1 LYWPFDLAKGRKT
14 MRATTKI
21 CSIMFASVALLP
33 VQRPTATAQQ
43 VVSPSASGFS
53 FAAYGDSR
61 PMMYLPSKDGQPDLT
76 KLFVEIFGLVMPP
89 KIAEEVVKRD
99 VKMIFDPVTKDL
111 IKVVMPFETKT
122 EVMTLTVDKGWVTEA
137 SVEDVKLL
145 PGVHRT
151 IFRLQGGEW
160 VAREIVKDVQS
171 GRARFVVSS
180 GDVVWW
186 GNQGRTV
193 ADSPYWKRV
202 NDTQLKPLPPAD
214 NDMRAAG
221 LEGRWFMGVGN
232 HEVWGDPK
240 IEGVLDAVPYLRKLG
255 VTPENLIY
263 KFDFKGVR
271 FIYLWSGKYDYKSPS
286 QWDGDRPKYAEQMKQ
301 LQQWMD
307 EAKAGGIKKAFITF
321 HYPVFAR
328 SGMGPIPAPDNPHK
342 VIAAYANDMEVIVFN
357 GHVHTTE
364 LFDVD
369 NVKYLMLGGGGA
381 EQDPILPGR
390 TSIKLPANYPPDL
403 YWKGE
408 PPKEEYNYVLVD
420 VEPGQKT
427 RFTLNRFRPWSAEPF
442 GTVEIFSPAD
452 YQGVG
457 SRSLQ

>member
-1 LYWPFDLAKGRKT
+1 MPEKVAK
-14 MRATTKI
+14 
-21 CSIMFASVALLP
+21 
-33 VQRPTATAQQ
+33 
-43 VVSPSASGFS
+43 
-53 FAAYGDSR
+53 
-61 PMMYLPSKDGQPDLT
+61 
-76 KLFVEIFGLVMPP
+76 
-89 KIAEEVVKRD
+89 EVVEKD
-99 VKMIFDPVTKDL
+99 VKLTFDPDTKEL
-111 IKVVMPFETKT
+111 IQVVMPFESKS
-122 EVMTLTVDKGWVTEA
+122 EVMTLTVEKGWVTEA

-151 IFRLQGGEW
+151 MFRLAGGDW
-160 VAREIVKDVQS
+160 VAREIVRDVKA
-171 GRARFVVSS
+171 GRAEFVVNS

-202 NDTQLKPLPPAD
+202 NDTMLKQLPPPD
-214 NDMRAAG
+214 SEMLAAG

-240 IEGVLDAVPYLRKLG
+240 IEGVLSAVPYLKKFG

-271 FIYLWSGKYDYKSPS
+271 FIYPVERQVRLPLAVAMGCRS
-286 QWDGDRPKYAEQMKQ
+286 AEICRADDAAAAW
-301 LQQWMD
+301 LD
-307 EAKAGGIKKAFITF
+307 EAKARAS
-321 HYPVFAR
+321 AR
-328 SGMGPIPAPDNPHK
+328 PSSSSTIRCSPGAGLGPIPAPDNPHK
-342 VIAAYANDMEVIVFN
+342 VIASYAKDMEVVVFN

-364 LFDVD
+364 MYEVD
-369 NVKYLMLGGGGA
+369 GVKYLMLGGGGA

-390 TSIKLPANYPPDL
+390 TSIKVPADYPPDL

-442 GTVEIFSPAD
+442 ATVELF
-452 YQGVG
+452 V
-457 SRSLQ
+457 